1 MGGRARQRFF
11 SSMWTLQVMA
21 DEMDRTLVDEN
32 SQLRKEVTKL
42 QEQVQASSRILRD
55 IQSDSGQ
62 SCSRKRTPKY
72 YSKRHQRRVKK
83 QRVTECTASLSW
95 LEDEGLT
102 PVKVIVMN
110 NEDNQLHSITLRT
123 DIERALD
130 VGEERISDQD
140 MDMVTMMLYVKD
152 KYHISGSA
160 YHEMASLCRQMPRY
174 YRLKQRISELNSKW
188 NIHPTP
194 EGTLGVQQPLEER
207 LQYCV
212 E

>member
-1 MGGRARQRFF
+1 MKILNYG
-11 SSMWTLQVMA
+11 
-21 DEMDRTLVDEN
+21 
-32 SQLRKEVTKL
+32 KKL
-42 QEQVQASSRILRD
+42 PNFKNKCKHHPVF
-55 IQSDSGQ
+55 QSDSGP
-62 SCSRKRTPKY
+62 SCSRKRTPKH

-123 DIERALD
+123 DLERALD

-140 MDMVTMMLYVKD
+140 MDMVTMILYVKD

-160 YHEMASLCRQMPRY
+160 YHPLCVV
-174 YRLKQRISELNSKW
+174 KCHGI
-188 NIHPTP
+188 IA
-194 EGTLGVQQPLEER
+194 
-207 LQYCV
+207 
-212 E
+212 